1 MPRLVRSFLVP
12 ALGLAVAAG
21 CASNSPPAAGLT
33 AWNQAR
39 VTALGEQLSA
49 AGDAWQL
56 AVRQENDDRLGSG
69 SSEEG
74 VKLIQK
80 AQLVSEAARSLAG
93 HLKAGE
99 GRDQTYDPFR
109 SLKEE
114 VDDADDFQ
122 SRAEVDQPTLAAWSK
137 FTGLMAQIEPYYQ
150 K

>member
-1 MPRLVRSFLVP
+1 MQRLLRSILIP

-21 CASNSPPAAGLT
+21 CASNSPPAAQLP

-39 VTALGEQLSA
+39 VSELGAQLTAA
-49 AGDAWQL
+49 ADAWQL

-69 SSEEG
+69 SAEEG

-80 AQLVSEAARSLAG
+80 AQLVSEAARGLAG

-99 GRDQTYDPFR
+99 GRDQSYDAFR
-109 SLKEE
+109 SLKEQ

-122 SRAEVDQPTLAAWSK
+122 SRAETDQPTVAAWSK
-137 FTGLMAQIEPYYQ
+137 FTGLMAEIKPYYE